1 MKKRSKKGFTLIEL
15 IVVIAILGIL
25 ALIAIPTFLGM
36 REKANEGTVK
46 SNLRNV
52 QAAAVMYA
60 TTNNIKVYNVSDSG
74 TVLTTILGNWPVG
87 PGTTSYKV
95 VLGKS
100 YATLSDIPYPTDGVN
115 TYDGI
120 SFTKSATIP

>member
-36 REKANEGTVK
+36 RETANEGTVK
-46 SNLRNV
+46 SNLRNI

-60 TTNNIKVYNVSDSG
+60 TTSNIDVYDVDDATG
-74 TVLTTILGNWPVG
+74 TILDDILGNWPEG
-87 PGTTSYKV
+87 PGAVAYSVTNGVANAAGTA
-95 VLGKS
+95 G
-100 YATLSDIPYPTDGVN
+100 IPYPDGGVTSYDGVTFN
-115 TYDGI
+115 
-120 SFTKSATIP
+120 